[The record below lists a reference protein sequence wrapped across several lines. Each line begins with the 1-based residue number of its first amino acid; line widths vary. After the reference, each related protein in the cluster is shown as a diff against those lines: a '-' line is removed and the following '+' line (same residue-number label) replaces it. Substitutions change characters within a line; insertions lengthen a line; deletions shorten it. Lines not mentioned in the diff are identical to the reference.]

1 MATRTRNNEQSI
13 STNFKELL
21 AKIEGN
27 YEQLNSKDGDLESRI
42 AILEEEVEALKKRPV
57 ATEGGAVS
65 VEVEK
70 IDYSKLASASDMQ
83 SLLERM
89 KAVEKRNLE

>member
-1 MATRTRNNEQSI
+1 MIA
-13 STNFKELL
+13 STSKELL
-21 AKIEGN
+21 AKIDSN
-27 YEQLNSKDGDLESRI
+27 YEQLSGRDSGLESRI

-57 ATEGGAVS
+57 ATATAA

-70 IDYSKLASASDMQ
+70 IDYSKLASAGDVQ

-89 KAVEKRNLE
+89 QAVEKRNLE